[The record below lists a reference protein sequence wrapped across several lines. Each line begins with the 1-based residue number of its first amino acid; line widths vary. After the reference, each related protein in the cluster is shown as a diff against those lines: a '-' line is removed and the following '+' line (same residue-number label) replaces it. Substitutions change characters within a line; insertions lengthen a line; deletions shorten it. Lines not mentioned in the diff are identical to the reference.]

1 MTHRRTGTITQ
12 IHTHAALLIRIQN
25 TSFVSLTYKLPHHR
39 KEIKVISC
47 KKVSVAKER
56 DKVWTRDVEQVVSP
70 VDNDAQVVN
79 HHDQTER
86 LEVNH

>member
-12 IHTHAALLIRIQN
+12 IHTHAALHIRIQN

-56 DKVWTRDVEQVVSP
+56 DKVRTRDVEQVVSP